1 MLRPLCVML
10 LLIFGPGISAA
21 GDRGDAF
28 EFDLIAIDGAPLP
41 LEPFRGKAMLVVNTA
56 SLCGFTYQYEALVEL
71 DRRYRKAGLVI
82 LGVPSGDFGG
92 QELADGA
99 AIKTFCETRFDVE
112 FPLTEK
118 AHVRGP
124 HAYPLF
130 AWLAHELGPAAA
142 PRWNFHKYL
151 IAPDGRAVASWPTS
165 VEPLDPRLLAVI
177 ELHLPQH

>member
-1 MLRPLCVML
+1 VLRCFCVML
-10 LLIFGPGISAA
+10 LLVLGPGGSAA
-21 GDRGDAF
+21 GGRADAF
-28 EFDLIAIDGAPLP
+28 GFDLVAIDGAPLP

-56 SLCGFTYQYEALVEL
+56 SLCGFTYQYEGLAQL
-71 DRRYRKAGLVI
+71 DRRYRERGLVV

-112 FPLTEK
+112 FPLAEK

-124 HAYPLF
+124 QAHPLF
-130 AWLAHELGPAAA
+130 AWLVRQLGPAAT

-151 IAPDGRAVASWPTS
+151 IAPDGRAVASWPSS
-165 VEPLDPRLLAVI
+165 VEPLDPHLLAAI
-177 ELHLPQH
+177 ELHLPQP